1 MKIIFLEID
10 YVLNTFGDN
19 LVTINSHVGLTVEI
33 VNIVIERMNKKVL
46 VK

>member
-1 MKIIFLEID
+1 MKKKIEKKYVD
-10 YVLNTFGDN
+10 Y
-19 LVTINSHVGLTVEI
+19 LVKKTEEI